1 MLDSPDKREYNS
13 TGSDNLSEANLQP
26 AATAETEYKH

>member
-1 MLDSPDKREYNS
+1 MQDSPDKREYNS

-26 AATAETEYKH
+26 VATAETKHKH